1 MNTEYIERI
10 RRMRKRMVT
19 KAEVDVERGVYM
31 TEAYMET
38 EGRELAYR
46 QAKALEKNLAKK
58 TIAIF
63 DDELLVGR
71 MTMKYRGGNI
81 IPELSSQFL
90 YDEMEELSTRPQD
103 TFEPISEED
112 KATIRNFLPY
122 WNQRNLISMWKA
134 KIPEDKLKY
143 LECGSVGGAVY
154 ALNGHYLKH
163 SCVDYEKVL
172 QIGLEGV
179 LEEVETELAGVNIS
193 NPDEFEKMQYLKAM
207 KISLQATMDYAMR
220 YSILAK
226 EMAATCEDPQ
236 RKEELL
242 KIAEVCAQVP
252 AKPARNFHEALQSM
266 LMIWICMN
274 IEGCGYGMTLGGRLD
289 QWLYPYYKKEKEA
302 GTLTDDY
309 AQMLISMFYIKANEI
324 VIITDRITSG
334 FFTGLP
340 QTVNINLGGVDE
352 NGHDAVNELTYLCL
366 DADMEVGLPS
376 NDLVVRISKKSPEKF
391 VRKSIDLA
399 IALKG
404 KLKFMSDEM
413 CIDQLLHDGY
423 DLKDA
428 RNFVIT
434 GCNNPTI
441 PGKSSDLPGGNINMP
456 LLLELALN
464 NGRQRLTGDLIG
476 VETGDP
482 RNFTSYEQVWN
493 AFKKQVDYFFP
504 IAIMFRNSD
513 RYMFAKYRPV
523 PLESSLFEGTIQ
535 KGKDMADGALKYSRI
550 AISMSGT
557 PDVGDALAAIRKNV
571 FEDHICT
578 MAELID
584 ALDAN
589 WEGHED
595 IHKLMISAPKFGN
608 DDDYVDNIVNDV
620 LMYGAGVLTG
630 MQGACGTKINCAAAA
645 VTANVIF
652 GYNVGALPDG
662 RSAGEPISE
671 GGISPHQGRNVSGPV
686 ATYNSVSKIDHIQLT
701 NGSVLNMRFNPETL
715 KTEEAKKKFSS
726 MLRNFLETGGFFVQ
740 FNIVDTETLRDAQK
754 NPDKYRDLLV
764 RVATYS
770 AYFVELGENLQ
781 NDIINRLEMEF

>member
-38 EGRELAYR
+38 EGREPAYR

-464 NGRQRLTGDLIG
+464 NGRQRLT
-476 VETGDP
+476 
-482 RNFTSYEQVWN
+482 
-493 AFKKQVDYFFP
+493 
-504 IAIMFRNSD
+504 
-513 RYMFAKYRPV
+513 
-523 PLESSLFEGTIQ
+523 
-535 KGKDMADGALKYSRI
+535 
-550 AISMSGT
+550 
-557 PDVGDALAAIRKNV
+557 
-571 FEDHICT
+571 
-578 MAELID
+578 
-584 ALDAN
+584 
-589 WEGHED
+589 
-595 IHKLMISAPKFGN
+595 
-608 DDDYVDNIVNDV
+608 
-620 LMYGAGVLTG
+620 
-630 MQGACGTKINCAAAA
+630 
-645 VTANVIF
+645 
-652 GYNVGALPDG
+652 
-662 RSAGEPISE
+662 
-671 GGISPHQGRNVSGPV
+671 
-686 ATYNSVSKIDHIQLT
+686 
-701 NGSVLNMRFNPETL
+701 
-715 KTEEAKKKFSS
+715 
-726 MLRNFLETGGFFVQ
+726 
-740 FNIVDTETLRDAQK
+740 
-754 NPDKYRDLLV
+754 
-764 RVATYS
+764 
-770 AYFVELGENLQ
+770 
-781 NDIINRLEMEF
+781 

>member
-38 EGRELAYR
+38 EGREPAYR

-274 IEGCGYGMTLGGRLD
+274 IE
-289 QWLYPYYKKEKEA
+289 
-302 GTLTDDY
+302 
-309 AQMLISMFYIKANEI
+309 
-324 VIITDRITSG
+324 
-334 FFTGLP
+334 
-340 QTVNINLGGVDE
+340 
-352 NGHDAVNELTYLCL
+352 
-366 DADMEVGLPS
+366 
-376 NDLVVRISKKSPEKF
+376 
-391 VRKSIDLA
+391 
-399 IALKG
+399 
-404 KLKFMSDEM
+404 
-413 CIDQLLHDGY
+413 
-423 DLKDA
+423 
-428 RNFVIT
+428 
-434 GCNNPTI
+434 
-441 PGKSSDLPGGNINMP
+441 
-456 LLLELALN
+456 
-464 NGRQRLTGDLIG
+464 
-476 VETGDP
+476 
-482 RNFTSYEQVWN
+482 
-493 AFKKQVDYFFP
+493 
-504 IAIMFRNSD
+504 
-513 RYMFAKYRPV
+513 
-523 PLESSLFEGTIQ
+523 
-535 KGKDMADGALKYSRI
+535 
-550 AISMSGT
+550 
-557 PDVGDALAAIRKNV
+557 
-571 FEDHICT
+571 
-578 MAELID
+578 
-584 ALDAN
+584 
-589 WEGHED
+589 
-595 IHKLMISAPKFGN
+595 
-608 DDDYVDNIVNDV
+608 
-620 LMYGAGVLTG
+620 
-630 MQGACGTKINCAAAA
+630 AAAM
-645 VTANVIF
+645 V
-652 GYNVGALPDG
+652 
-662 RSAGEPISE
+662 
-671 GGISPHQGRNVSGPV
+671 
-686 ATYNSVSKIDHIQLT
+686 
-701 NGSVLNMRFNPETL
+701 
-715 KTEEAKKKFSS
+715 
-726 MLRNFLETGGFFVQ
+726 
-740 FNIVDTETLRDAQK
+740 
-754 NPDKYRDLLV
+754 
-764 RVATYS
+764 
-770 AYFVELGENLQ
+770 
-781 NDIINRLEMEF
+781 

>member
-1 MNTEYIERI
+1 MENEYVERI
-10 RRMRKRMVT
+10 RRMRKRLVT
-19 KAEVDVERGVYM
+19 KAAVDVERGVFM
-31 TEAYMET
+31 TKAYQET
-38 EGRELAYR
+38 EGREPAYR
-46 QAKALEKNLAKK
+46 QAKALEMNLLNKS
-58 TIAIF
+58 IAIF
-63 DDELLVGR
+63 EDEILVGR

-90 YDEMEELSTRPQD
+90 EDEMDELSTRPQD

-112 KATIRNFLPY
+112 KQTIRDFLPY
-122 WNQRNLISMWKA
+122 WNDRNLISMWKA

-143 LECGSVGGAVY
+143 LETGSIGGAVY

-163 SCVDYEKVL
+163 SCVDYVKVL
-172 QIGLEGV
+172 NIGLEGV
-179 LEEVETELAGVNIS
+179 KQEVLDELEKVDIS
-193 NPDEFEKMQYLKAM
+193 NPDDFEKMQYLKAM
-207 KISLQATMDYAMR
+207 VISLDAAMAYAER
-220 YSILAK
+220 YSRLAE
-226 EMAATCEDPQ
+226 EMAASCADPK
-236 RKEELL
+236 RRAELEL
-242 KIAEVCAQVP
+242 ISEVCAQVP
-252 AKPARNFHEALQSM
+252 AKPARTFHEALQSM

-302 GTLTDDY
+302 GTLTDEY
-309 AQMLISMFYIKANEI
+309 AKMLISMFYIKANEI

-352 NGHDAVNELTYLCL
+352 DGRDAVNELSYLCL
-366 DADMEVGLPS
+366 DADIEVGLPS

-391 VRKSIDLA
+391 VRKAVELA
-399 IALKG
+399 IALRG

-413 CIDQLLHDGY
+413 CIQQLLHDGV

-464 NGRQRLTGDLIG
+464 NGRQRLTGELIG

-482 RNFTSYEQVWN
+482 RTFTSYEQVME

-535 KGKDMADGALKYSRI
+535 TGKDMADGSLKYSRI

-557 PDVGDALAAIRKNV
+557 PDVGDAMAAIKKVV
-571 FEDHICT
+571 FEDQKCT
-578 MAELID
+578 MSELID

-589 WEGHED
+589 WEGYEGL
-595 IHKLMISAPKFGN
+595 HKLIMAAPKFGN
-608 DDDYVDNIVNDV
+608 DDDYVDSIVNEV
-620 LMYGAGVLTG
+620 LMYGADVLTH

-662 RSAGEPISE
+662 RYAGEPISE

-686 ATYNSVSKIDHIQLT
+686 ATYNSVSKIDHVQLT
-701 NGSVLNMRFNPETL
+701 NGSVLNMRFNPATL
-715 KTEEAKKKFSS
+715 KTEESMKKFCS
-726 MLRNFLETGGFFVQ
+726 MLRTFLETGGFFVQ
-740 FNIVDTETLRDAQK
+740 FNIVDSETLRDAQK
-754 NPDKYRDLLV
+754 NPDQYRDLLV

-781 NDIINRLEMEF
+781 NDIINRLEMDF

>member
-1 MNTEYIERI
+1 MGNEYVERI
-10 RRMRKRMVT
+10 RRMRNRLVT
-19 KAEVDVERGVYM
+19 KAAVDVERGVFM
-31 TEAYMET
+31 TKSYQET
-38 EGRELAYR
+38 EGREPAYR
-46 QAKALEKNLAKK
+46 QAKALEMNLLNKS
-58 TIAIF
+58 IAIF
-63 DDELLVGR
+63 EDELLVGR

-90 YDEMEELSTRPQD
+90 EDEMDELSTRPQD

-112 KATIRNFLPY
+112 KQTIRDFLPY
-122 WNQRNLISMWKA
+122 WNDRNLISMWKA

-143 LECGSVGGAVY
+143 LETGSIGGAVY

-163 SCVDYEKVL
+163 SCVDYVKVL
-172 QIGLEGV
+172 NIGLEGV
-179 LEEVETELAGVNIS
+179 KQEVLHELEQIDIS
-193 NPDEFEKMQYLKAM
+193 NPDDFEKMQYLKAM
-207 KISLQATMDYAMR
+207 IISLDATMAYADR
-220 YSILAK
+220 YSRLAA
-226 EMAATCEDPQ
+226 EMAASCADPK
-236 RKEELL
+236 RRAELEL
-242 KIAEVCAQVP
+242 ISEVCAQVP
-252 AKPARNFHEALQSM
+252 AKPARTFHEALQSM

-302 GTLTDDY
+302 GTLTDEY
-309 AQMLISMFYIKANEI
+309 AKMLISMFYIKANEI

-352 NGHDAVNELTYLCL
+352 DGRDAVNELSYLCL
-366 DADMEVGLPS
+366 DADIEVGLPS

-391 VRKSIDLA
+391 VRKAVELA
-399 IALKG
+399 ITLRG

-413 CIDQLLHDGY
+413 CIQQLLHDGV

-464 NGRQRLTGDLIG
+464 NGRQRLTGELIG

-482 RNFTSYEQVWN
+482 RTFTSYEQVME

-535 KGKDMADGALKYSRI
+535 AGKDMADGSLKYSRI

-557 PDVGDALAAIRKNV
+557 PDVGDAMAAIKKVV
-571 FEDHICT
+571 FEDQKCT
-578 MAELID
+578 MTELID

-589 WEGHED
+589 WEGYEGL
-595 IHKLMISAPKFGN
+595 HKLIMAAPKFGN
-608 DDDYVDNIVNDV
+608 DDDYVDSIVNEV
-620 LMYGAGVLTG
+620 LMYGADVLTH
-630 MQGACGTKINCAAAA
+630 MKGACGTKINCAAAA

-662 RSAGEPISE
+662 RYAGEPISE
-671 GGISPHQGRNVSGPV
+671 GGISPHQGRNVGGPV
-686 ATYNSVSKIDHIQLT
+686 ATYNSVSKIDHVQLT
-701 NGSVLNMRFNPETL
+701 NGSVLNMRFNPATL
-715 KTEEAKKKFSS
+715 KTEASMKKFCS
-726 MLRNFLETGGFFVQ
+726 MLRTFLETGGFFVQ
-740 FNIVDTETLRDAQK
+740 FNIVDSETLRDAQK

-781 NDIINRLEMEF
+781 NDIINRLEMDF

>member
-1 MNTEYIERI
+1 MENEYVERI
-10 RRMRKRMVT
+10 RRMRKRLVT
-19 KAEVDVERGVYM
+19 KAAVDVERGVFM
-31 TEAYMET
+31 TKAYQET
-38 EGRELAYR
+38 EGREPAYR
-46 QAKALEKNLAKK
+46 QAKALEMNLLNKS
-58 TIAIF
+58 IAIF
-63 DDELLVGR
+63 EDEILVGR

-90 YDEMEELSTRPQD
+90 EDEMDELSTRPQD
-103 TFEPISEED
+103 TFESISEED
-112 KATIRNFLPY
+112 KQTIRDFLPY
-122 WNQRNLISMWKA
+122 WNDRNLISMWKA

-143 LECGSVGGAVY
+143 LETGSIGGAVY

-163 SCVDYEKVL
+163 SCVDYVKVL
-172 QIGLEGV
+172 NIGLEGV
-179 LEEVETELAGVNIS
+179 KQEVLDELEKVDIS
-193 NPDEFEKMQYLKAM
+193 NPDDFEKMQYLKAM
-207 KISLQATMDYAMR
+207 VISLDAAMAYAER
-220 YSILAK
+220 YSRLAE
-226 EMAATCEDPQ
+226 EMAASCADPK
-236 RKEELL
+236 RRAELEL
-242 KIAEVCAQVP
+242 ISEVCAQVP
-252 AKPARNFHEALQSM
+252 AKPARTFHEALQSM

-302 GTLTDDY
+302 GTLTDEY
-309 AQMLISMFYIKANEI
+309 AKMLISMFYIKANEI

-352 NGHDAVNELTYLCL
+352 DGRDAVNELSYLCL
-366 DADMEVGLPS
+366 DADIEVGLPS

-391 VRKSIDLA
+391 VRKAVELA
-399 IALKG
+399 IALRG

-413 CIDQLLHDGY
+413 CIQQLLHDGV

-464 NGRQRLTGDLIG
+464 NGRQRLTGELIG

-482 RNFTSYEQVWN
+482 RTFTSYEQVME

-535 KGKDMADGALKYSRI
+535 TGKDMADGSLKYSRI

-557 PDVGDALAAIRKNV
+557 PDVGDAMAAIKKVV
-571 FEDHICT
+571 FEDQKCT
-578 MAELID
+578 MSELID

-589 WEGHED
+589 WEGYEGL
-595 IHKLMISAPKFGN
+595 HKLIMAAPKFGN
-608 DDDYVDNIVNDV
+608 DDDYVDSIVNEV
-620 LMYGAGVLTG
+620 LMYGADVLTH

-662 RSAGEPISE
+662 RYAGEPISE

-686 ATYNSVSKIDHIQLT
+686 ATYNSVSKIDHVQLT
-701 NGSVLNMRFNPETL
+701 NGSVLNMRFNPATL
-715 KTEEAKKKFSS
+715 KTEESMKKFCS
-726 MLRNFLETGGFFVQ
+726 MLRTFLETGGFFVQ
-740 FNIVDTETLRDAQK
+740 FNIVDSETLRDAQK
-754 NPDKYRDLLV
+754 NPDQYRDLLV

-781 NDIINRLEMEF
+781 NDIINRLEMDF